1 MDTHLKK
8 GADGEV
14 AACRYL
20 EAKGWSILA
29 RNWRAGRDELDIVAR
44 DGNVLVVVEVK
55 TRTTEAYGLPQE
67 SVGIVKQRRLI
78 RAAEAYLDQVGE
90 DLDVR
95 FDIISV
101 VLHPSGPRLEHI
113 EEAFYPTPDEQ
124 TE

>member
-1 MDTHLKK
+1 MDTNLRK
-8 GADGEV
+8 GAHGEQ

-20 EAKGWSILA
+20 ENKGWSILA
-29 RNWRAGRDELDIVAR
+29 RKWRVGRDELDIVAR
-44 DGNVLVVVEVK
+44 DGDVLVVVEVK
-55 TRTTEAYGLPQE
+55 TRASEEYGLPQE
-67 SVGIVKQRRLI
+67 SVGVVKQHRLI

-113 EEAFYPTPDEQ
+113 EEAFYPTPDEH